1 LVDQGYSGSQK
12 PAEYRSNRAL
22 PLQYKSVGIRFAA
35 ILIDTIIIS
44 IIGTIVTLPLGASTA
59 VTVNQ
64 QTGAISIAS
73 VYWIVVTIELII
85 TFLYFTILEGRYG
98 QTVGKIVLKLKVLK
112 ADGSPINYKDAGIRT
127 ILRIIDVVPL
137 VVPYL
142 LGAILIWSSDTKQ
155 RLGDRVA
162 HTVVVQA

>member
-1 LVDQGYSGSQK
+1 MVDQE
-12 PAEYRSNRAL
+12 PVEYRSNKAL

-44 IIGTIVTLPLGASTA
+44 IIGTIVTLPLGASTTA
-59 VTVNQ
+59 TVNQ
-64 QTGAISIAS
+64 QTGAISITP
-73 VYWIVVTIELII
+73 VYWIVVIIELII
-85 TFLYFTILEGRYG
+85 AFLYFTILEGRYG
-98 QTVGKIVLKLKVLK
+98 QTVGKIILKLKVLK

-127 ILRIIDVVPL
+127 ILRIIDVVPFI
-137 VVPYL
+137 VPYL